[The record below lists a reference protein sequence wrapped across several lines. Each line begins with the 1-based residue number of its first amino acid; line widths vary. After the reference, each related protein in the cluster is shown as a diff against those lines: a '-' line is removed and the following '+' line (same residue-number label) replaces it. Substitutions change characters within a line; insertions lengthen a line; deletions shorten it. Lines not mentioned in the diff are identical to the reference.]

1 MSRPQTS
8 TAKLRLAHHR
18 RKRLLQGTRRLP
30 AAADRTAPAKSS
42 GWDAAPAASIAVDAL
57 EEDSFQT
64 FRSLASKWGEKQ
76 APLPEGCTD
85 EALLQ
90 DLGLLC
96 GGKPARAAVLLF
108 HEKPSSILPGCQISL
123 SQSKNNFPM
132 LEEETLDGPLASIAD
147 QLLALTYDRYGRYG
161 PKLCTWARM
170 AVFTALANNDYASGR
185 PVEIFLGDDGI
196 SVSCSCVLP
205 EGWTAEDLLKS
216 YTAAP
221 FNPLLARTFCRG
233 GFFSPEYDLL
243 KIQSF
248 GAPKC
253 LVIDDVLTI
262 STEFAVAPNPEESCE
277 DLPDYLKE
285 LERQSTRCRQK
296 YRTSMAI
303 YDFAARPGKASGTNA
318 GWDAALE
325 DSVSR
330 EDLDCRSFAI
340 LRDMVIAWNGMDRG
354 EDHLP
359 VLTNTDL
366 LCCLSLLDDERD
378 EKLKRAAVLL
388 FHRNPS
394 SIFPGC
400 FVRLSY
406 VDEDSK
412 LHEETLKDSFLSI
425 AQRLIH
431 LTLDRY
437 ELYDGDLYICAR
449 KLAFTAF
456 VNNNYAS
463 GRPIEIFFGDREISV
478 KCSCRLPKGWTPEK
492 LITSYTERPYNPVIA
507 AAFCCTGFFYPDE
520 YDLQKKRG
528 FGLPKFA
535 VQGDV
540 LTLSLEFSWGC
551 FPGRQENRWGL

>member
-1 MSRPQTS
+1 MPRSQTS
-8 TAKLRLAHHR
+8 TASLRLAHHR

-57 EEDSFQT
+57 EAGSFQT

-96 GGKPARAAVLLF
+96 GGKPAQAAVLLF
-108 HEKPSSILPGCQISL
+108 HEKPSSIFPGCQLCL
-123 SQSKNNFPM
+123 SQSKNDFPM
-132 LEEETLDGPLASIAD
+132 LEEETLDGPLVSIAD
-147 QLLALTYDRYGRYG
+147 QLLALTYDRYERYG

-170 AVFTALANNDYASGR
+170 AVFTVLVNNNYASGR
-185 PVEIFLGDDGI
+185 PVEVFLGDDGI

-221 FNPLLARTFCRG
+221 FNPLLASVFCRG
-233 GFFSPEYDLL
+233 GFYSSRYDLL
-243 KIQSF
+243 KTQSF

-253 LVIDDVLTI
+253 LVTDDVLTV
-262 STEFAVAPNPEESCE
+262 STEFAVVPNPEDSEEEPVC
-277 DLPDYLKE
+277 L
-285 LERQSTRCRQK
+285 TRLRKQ
-296 YRTSMAI
+296 
-303 YDFAARPGKASGTNA
+303 AARYSQKLCTCEEIQYFIPKSSRADAS
-318 GWDAALE
+318 WDAVLT
-325 DSVSR
+325 DSAGR
-330 EDLDCRSFAI
+330 EDLDCKTFAVF
-340 LRDMVIAWNGMDRG
+340 RDMVIAWKGMNRG
-354 EDHLP
+354 ADQLP
-359 VLTNTDL
+359 FLTNTDL

-388 FHRNPS
+388 FHKAPA

-400 FVRLSY
+400 YVNVSY
-406 VDEDSK
+406 VGKDSK
-412 LHEETLKDSFLSI
+412 LHEEVLKDSLFCI
-425 AQRLIH
+425 AGRLMA
-431 LTLDRY
+431 LAG
-437 ELYDGDLYICAR
+437 ELYSLYGSELFICAR
-449 KLAFTAF
+449 KLALTAL
-456 VNNNYAS
+456 VNNNYAA
-463 GRPIEIFFGDREISV
+463 GRPIEIFFGDKDISV
-478 KCSCRLPKGWTPEK
+478 KCSCILPKEWTPEE
-492 LITSYTERPYNPVIA
+492 LVTSYTSHPYNPVIA
-507 AAFCCTGFFYPDE
+507 ASFFRAGFFHPDA
-520 YDLQKKRG
+520 YDLQKKRS

-551 FPGRQENRWGL
+551 FPGRQENRWGF